1 MKIRT
6 LSYAL
11 ALTSLAAAS
20 SLAQTSSS
28 PASTAGQGTSGAT
41 QGTVGTGQ
49 RTPGTERGTV
59 GERPATT
66 DTQRGAVGTDRGT
79 ATKAAVNDALFAAAA
94 ASGGMAEV
102 ALAEIGAR
110 QATDPDLKAFSQQMI
125 ADHTRMNGELMAL
138 AAQRRMALPRTLDFR
153 AQFCAQSLM
162 GVSGADFDR
171 CYAKAQCL
179 AHMET
184 CAMFEAEAERGQ
196 DPAMKALAAKA
207 LPKIKEHLKMIKPIA
222 MKYEKMETSDS
233 GAKLDAPATGIGTD
247 RR

>member
-28 PASTAGQGTSGAT
+28 PASSAGQGTSGAT

-49 RTPGTERGTV
+49 RTPGTQRGTV
-59 GERPATT
+59 GDRPATI
-66 DTQRGAVGTDRGT
+66 GAVVGTDRGT

-110 QATDPDLKAFSQQMI
+110 QATDPDLKLFSQQMI

-222 MKYEKMETSDS
+222 MKYEKMEKSEVGEKQDS
-233 GAKLDAPATGIGTD
+233 TGTD